1 MEHTQSHNQVLAFT
15 GPNLRR
21 EQIVHRLNML
31 NFKSKPFTVIV
42 RHKTYGYSITLEAI
56 PKACS
61 GDSLQAI
68 WVENDQLPRN
78 INQYDLIKIIIPD
91 VTMAIEFLP
100 EKAQLENDG
109 IRAEIPESFQAT
121 SGRAIGRQRGSE
133 TITARLIQNSVSFD
147 AQLVDYSPQG
157 MRLSV
162 TVAKSQSSLW
172 FNIDQKITLTLAQQ
186 DQIVFSGPVKVLRD
200 KGDRDHR
207 LMVVAPTESQSPRY
221 RPKKERTR
229 RVTTHPSPDITF
241 IHPLTQINTS
251 LSVCDISTLG
261 FSVKETA
268 DQAVL
273 FPGLILNNIN
283 LNLFG
288 SCFLT
293 LTGQVVYQRTE
304 DEGVVCGIA
313 ILEISIDDHFQLIG
327 LIHRA
332 ENENSFVQLSH
343 DPDKYFEFLFDTGF
357 LYPSK
362 YETIYRNRD
371 AFIDAHRKLYLNP
384 NQIARCFVYV
394 ENGQILGHVSALKI
408 YRHTW
413 LNHHHAALSG
423 RRSGLRVLRQISDFH
438 NDSYV
443 LNPLQMRYI
452 VGIWRPDNS
461 FPDRFFGGFARKI
474 GDPQKCSMD
483 RFSYFQATE
492 SNCNNWDDLTGP
504 WEVQE
509 ASKQD
514 LFEFEGFYDQ
524 ASGGLLAK
532 AFDLTTTSY
541 DDKSVANEYEVNGL
555 KRERQVYAVR
565 YGLDLKVLIEV
576 QNSDAGLNLS
586 ELTSATYIYILDQEM
601 VTPAVLKYIQCV
613 ISTKQLRET
622 NTIMLYP
629 HTYAERYQ
637 LKTEKEY
644 TVWILNLDA
653 SDDYMSHLKR
663 WC

>member
-31 NFKSKPFTVIV
+31 NFKSKPLTVIV

-61 GDSLQAI
+61 GDRLQAT

-78 INQYDLIKIIIPD
+78 ISQYDLVKIIIPD

-100 EKAQLENDG
+100 EKAQLEND
-109 IRAEIPESFQAT
+109 IIQAEIPENFKAT

-207 LMVVAPTESQSPRY
+207 LIVVAPTESQSPRY

-251 LSVCDISTLG
+251 LPVCDISTLG
-261 FSVKETA
+261 FSVKETS

-288 SCFLT
+288 SCFLS

-304 DEGVVCGIA
+304 DEGIVCGIA

-362 YETIYRNRD
+362 YETIYRNRE

-461 FPDRFFGGFARKI
+461 FPDRFFGGFSRKI
-474 GDPQKCSMD
+474 NDPQKCSMD
-483 RFSYFQATE
+483 RFSYLQATD
-492 SNCNNWDDLTGP
+492 SNCNNWDDLSGP

-532 AFDLTTTSY
+532 AFDLTSTSY
-541 DDKSVANEYEVNGL
+541 DDKSVAKEYEVSGL

-586 ELTSATYIYILDQEM
+586 ELTSATYIYILDEDM